1 MASTHH
7 PTSRIRPTARMVD
20 IIRLEKSD
28 IIILLALML
37 GVGMINLAV
46 PITIQTFINTV
57 TMGSLI
63 KPLVIISFM
72 LFVFLTLVGFL
83 YALEFYV
90 VELIQRRL
98 FVRTAFNIAEKISM
112 ARLHM
117 YERNN
122 MVELVNRF
130 FEVTTVQKSLGT
142 LLTTGI
148 ATIFQ
153 GLTGSVLLI
162 FYSVYFGVMA
172 IIIIMIILFIVFVI
186 GKRGEMTA
194 IDESHAKYSLAAW
207 LETIARSLNT
217 FRFSSGESFAMQHVD
232 VLSKHY
238 LEKRQSHFRI
248 LFSQL
253 IGGVFIYAVGGTT
266 MLALGGV
273 LVVTGEI
280 NLGQFVAA
288 ELIIFTVMASF
299 LRFIG
304 QLEYYYD
311 LLAGLDKLGIIQDL
325 PQERTNG
332 SPVQI
337 TGPLKLELFEVCTEA
352 ASDRMITNDI
362 TFKLEAGK
370 NIAILG
376 ADGSG
381 KSKLAQVIVGLRQP
395 VHGRVQLNNIDLNLL
410 NIEAIRKHIV
420 LLHKVE
426 IIEASIRDNV
436 KIWKSDT
443 DIETISAI
451 LEQLGLLDAI
461 THLEHGP
468 ETWLHFSGTPLNRDQ
483 AKLLMIARAVIAQ
496 PALLLINELLDT
508 LEQESL
514 DKALAALRNQPF
526 TLVIL
531 TRSSTIANQCERV
544 ISLEAKYRRT

>member
-7 PTSRIRPTARMVD
+7 PTSKIRPTARMAD
-20 IIRLEKSD
+20 ILRLEKSD
-28 IIILLALML
+28 IIILMALML
-37 GVGMINLAV
+37 GVGMVNLAV

-142 LLTTGI
+142 LLTTGV

-186 GKRGEMTA
+186 GRRGEMTA
-194 IDESHAKYSLAAW
+194 ISESHAKYSLAAW

-217 FRFSSGESFAMQHVD
+217 FRFSSGEGFAMQHVD

-352 ASDRMITNDI
+352 ASDRVITNDI
-362 TFKLEAGK
+362 TFQLEAGR

-381 KSKLAQVIVGLRQP
+381 KSQLAQVIVGLRQP

-436 KIWKSDT
+436 KIWKPDT
-443 DIETISAI
+443 DIENISAV

-461 THLEHGP
+461 TRLEHGP
-468 ETWLHFSGTPLNRDQ
+468 ETWLHFSGAPLIRDQ
-483 AKLLMIARAVIAQ
+483 AKLLMIARAVVAQ

-514 DKALAALRNQPF
+514 DKALAVLRNQPF

-531 TRSSTIANQCERV
+531 TRSSAIANQCGRV
-544 ISLEAKYRRT
+544 ISLEAKYRRS

>member
-1 MASTHH
+1 MASTNKNQ
-7 PTSRIRPTARMVD
+7 TRPTTRLID
-20 IIRLEKSD
+20 IVRLEISD
-28 IIILLALML
+28 IYILLVLMS
-37 GVGMINLAV
+37 GVGLVNLAV

-57 TMGSLI
+57 TMGGLL

-72 LFVFLTLVGFL
+72 LFVFLALVGIL

-98 FVRTAFNIAEKISM
+98 FIRFAFDIAEKSSM
-112 ARLHM
+112 ARLIM

-122 MVELVNRF
+122 MAELVNRY
-130 FEVTTVQKSLGT
+130 FEITAVQKSLGT

-148 ATIFQ
+148 ATVFQ
-153 GLTGSVLLI
+153 GLAGSILLI
-162 FYSVYFGVMA
+162 VYSIYFGVMA
-172 IIIIMIILFIVFVI
+172 IIIIAIILFIVFVI
-186 GKRGEMTA
+186 GRKGEMTA
-194 IDESHAKYSLAAW
+194 ISQSHAKYTLAAW
-207 LETIARSLNT
+207 LETIARNLNT
-217 FRFSSGESFAMQHVD
+217 FKFSSGMDFALQQVD
-232 VLSKHY
+232 DLSRNY
-238 LEKRQSHFRI
+238 LVKRKSHFRV

-253 IGGVFIYAVGGTT
+253 IGGVFIYAVGGTA
-266 MLALGGV
+266 MLALGGT

-304 QLEYYYD
+304 HLEYYYD
-311 LLAGLDKLGIIQDL
+311 LLAGLDKLGIIHDL

-332 SPVQI
+332 SPAQI
-337 TGPLKLELFEVCTEA
+337 NGPLKLELIQICTEA
-352 ASDRMITNDI
+352 TTDKVITNDI

-376 ADGSG
+376 VDGSG

-395 VHGRVQLNNIDLNLL
+395 VHGRIQLNDIDLNLL
-410 NIEAIRKHIV
+410 NIDAIRKHIV

-426 IIEASIRDNV
+426 IIEASIRENV
-436 KIWKSDT
+436 KIWKSDA
-443 DIETISAI
+443 DIENVSTV
-451 LEQLGLLDAI
+451 LEQLGLLDTI
-461 THLEHGP
+461 NQLEHGT
-468 ETWLHFSGTPLNRDQ
+468 ETRLHFSGAPLNRDQ

-508 LEQESL
+508 LEQQFL
-514 DKALAALRNQPF
+514 DKALNVLLNQSC

-531 TRSSTIANQCERV
+531 TRSNDIATKCDRV
-544 ISLEAKYRRT
+544 IPLESKYRRR

>member
-7 PTSRIRPTARMVD
+7 PSSKIRPTARMAD
-20 IIRLEKSD
+20 ILRLEKSD
-28 IIILLALML
+28 IIILMALML
-37 GVGMINLAV
+37 GVGLINLAV

-72 LFVFLTLVGFL
+72 LFVFLSLVGFL

-142 LLTTGI
+142 LLTTGV

-172 IIIIMIILFIVFVI
+172 IIIIMVILFIVFVI
-186 GKRGEMTA
+186 GRRGEMTA
-194 IDESHAKYSLAAW
+194 ISESHAKYSLAAW

-217 FRFSSGESFAMQHVD
+217 FRFSSGEGFAMQHVD

-352 ASDRMITNDI
+352 ASDRVITNDI
-362 TFKLEAGK
+362 TFQLEAGRD
-370 NIAILG
+370 IAILG

-436 KIWKSDT
+436 KIWKPDT
-443 DIETISAI
+443 DIENISAV

-461 THLEHGP
+461 TRLEHGA
-468 ETWLHFSGTPLNRDQ
+468 ETKLHFSGAPLIRDQ
-483 AKLLMIARAVIAQ
+483 AKLLMIARAVVAQ

-514 DKALAALRNQPF
+514 DKALAVLRNQPF

-531 TRSSTIANQCERV
+531 TRSSAIANQCERV